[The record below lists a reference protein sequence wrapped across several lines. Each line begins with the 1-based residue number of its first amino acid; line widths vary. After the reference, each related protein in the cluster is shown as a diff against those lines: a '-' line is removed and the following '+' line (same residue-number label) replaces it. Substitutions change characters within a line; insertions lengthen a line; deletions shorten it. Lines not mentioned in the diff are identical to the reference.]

1 MRFTRIL
8 LFASLVALVVTPVA
22 LALRF
27 TDASYNVPV
36 GETGKQYHHK
46 FDGAAG
52 CGPALPY
59 QFRVLSGSLPPGL
72 VLDKDGTVHG
82 IPTSTGDYLVYVELS
97 DEDPPSQSWCRP
109 SKAQRDFTFH
119 IIQGLLINEKA
130 SNALG
135 VAALNTPFSKQLT
148 TTGAGS
154 SPLTW
159 TVATG
164 SLPTGLSLNN
174 GTGLISGTPTAT
186 GDWTFQIKVTD
197 GTRSDI
203 QTYTLSVVQPLA
215 VTSPPQRGAEVGVPV
230 SVQPSATGGRPPY
243 TWTAANLAA
252 GLAINPTTGAITGTP
267 TAPSNGAAKVTITD
281 SIGLAQTFDVNVA
294 VAPRVAVV
302 KSTLPTGKVGRAY
315 RARVASTGGVAPRGW
330 TILTVRPVTLPLGI
344 TFNKRTGQFSG
355 TPRKAGTW
363 RLRLQV
369 TDGLRVKS
377 SLPFILKVKA

>member
-8 LFASLVALVVTPVA
+8 LFASLLALVVTPVA
-22 LALRF
+22 LAIRF

-72 VLDKDGTVHG
+72 TLDKDGTVHG
-82 IPTSTGDYLVYVELS
+82 IPTATGDYLVYVELS
-97 DEDPPSQSWCRP
+97 DENPPSQSWCIP
-109 SKAQRDFTFH
+109 SSAQRDFTFR

-135 VAALNTPFSKQLT
+135 VATLNTPFSKQLT

-159 TVATG
+159 TVASG
-164 SLPTGLSLNN
+164 SLPTGLALNN
-174 GTGLISGTPTAT
+174 GTGVVSGTPTAT

-197 GTRSDI
+197 GTRVDS
-203 QTYTLSVVQPLA
+203 QTYSLSVVQPLA
-215 VTSPPQRGAEVGVPV
+215 VTAPPQRGAEVGVPV
-230 SVQPSATGGRPPY
+230 SIQPSATGGRPPY
-243 TWTAANLAA
+243 TWSAANLAA
-252 GLAINPTTGAITGTP
+252 GLAIDPSTGAITGTP
-267 TAPSNGAAKVTITD
+267 TAPGNGPAKVTITD
-281 SIGLAQTFDVNVA
+281 SIGLTQTFDVNLP
-294 VAPRVAVV
+294 VAPRLAVV
-302 KSTLPTGKVGRAY
+302 KAPLPTGKAGRAY
-315 RARVASTGGVAPRGW
+315 RARVTSTGGVFPRVW
-330 TILTVRPVTLPLGI
+330 TILGGRPGTLPPGI
-344 TFNKRTGQFSG
+344 KFNSRTGQFTG

-377 SLPFILKVKA
+377 AMPVILKVKA